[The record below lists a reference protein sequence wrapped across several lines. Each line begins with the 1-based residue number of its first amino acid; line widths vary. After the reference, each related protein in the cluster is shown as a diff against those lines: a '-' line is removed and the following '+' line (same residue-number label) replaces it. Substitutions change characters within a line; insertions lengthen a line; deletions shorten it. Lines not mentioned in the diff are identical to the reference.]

1 MTEGKMVGWH
11 HQLNARE
18 FEQAPDDEGWGSLAC
33 CSSWGRKEWNTTER
47 LNNTLSYALTC
58 TFFPLHQCQLCAM
71 TKMVSI
77 QYASH

>member
-47 LNNTLSYALTC
+47 LNKGGKTNSTATLLGYM
-58 TFFPLHQCQLCAM
+58 FNNEE
-71 TKMVSI
+71 K
-77 QYASH
+77 